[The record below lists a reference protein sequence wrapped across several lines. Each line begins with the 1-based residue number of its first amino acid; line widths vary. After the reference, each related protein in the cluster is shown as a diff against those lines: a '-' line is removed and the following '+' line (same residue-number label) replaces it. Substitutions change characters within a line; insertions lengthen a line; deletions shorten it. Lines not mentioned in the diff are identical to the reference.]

1 MKDLLIR
8 RDLLF
13 VLSCT
18 AAMQQEPLLWHS
30 LEFDPLGSFY
40 PAVPTE
46 RHFCQISLNEDQRSS
61 IIGFPSLVNED
72 KGKPLKVTQHEISDL
87 SCRKCSVKIQ

>member
-46 RHFCQISLNEDQRSS
+46 RHFCQISLMKTNTATSLRFHQVLDDTIEWRSVTS
-61 IIGFPSLVNED
+61 QKLKFVN
-72 KGKPLKVTQHEISDL
+72 L
-87 SCRKCSVKIQ
+87 